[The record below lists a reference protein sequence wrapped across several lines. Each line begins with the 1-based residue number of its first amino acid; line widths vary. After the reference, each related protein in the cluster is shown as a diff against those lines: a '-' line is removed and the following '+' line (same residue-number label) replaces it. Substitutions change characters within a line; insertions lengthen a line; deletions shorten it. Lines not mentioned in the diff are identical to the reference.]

1 MSVPVL
7 RRPHRAT
14 SLGQI
19 APADTVRR
27 MEPRLRMMTVHAHPD
42 DEASKGSATV
52 ARYRAEGVGTALVC
66 CTGGEAGDILNP
78 AMDRPE
84 VRDNLAAVRHAELDI
99 AAEIIGYEHV
109 YRLGYRDSGM
119 ADTPTNA
126 HPQSFAQADLHEAV
140 GRLVRFIRA
149 QRPHVIVTYSDD
161 QQGYQHPD
169 HIRVNEVS
177 VPAFDAAAD
186 PSAYPDH
193 GEPWQPLKLYYT
205 TWSRQRVL
213 AMHAKFLELGLE
225 SPYDDRWFT
234 RPSDDGKITT
244 RVDIGAYYDV
254 RSKAL
259 LAHATQV
266 DPAEKFWFGLPDDAA
281 RAAYPWDDYMLARSL
296 VPTDVPE
303 DDLFAG
309 VRASVASRHA

>member
-1 MSVPVL
+1 M
-7 RRPHRAT
+7 
-14 SLGQI
+14 
-19 APADTVRR
+19 DT
-27 MEPRLRMMTVHAHPD
+27 RLRLMTVHAHPD
-42 DEASKGSATV
+42 DESSKGAGTV
-52 ARYRAEGVGTALVC
+52 ARYRAQGVGTALVC
-66 CTGGEAGDILNP
+66 CTGGEAGDILNA

-84 VRDNLAAVRHAELDI
+84 VRDNLAEVRRAELD
-99 AAEIIGYEHV
+99 AAAAIIGYDRV

-119 ADTPTNA
+119 PGTPENE
-126 HPQSFAQADLHEAV
+126 HPDSFARADLDEAV
-140 GRLVRFIRA
+140 GRLVGFVREM
-149 QRPHVIVTYSDD
+149 RPHVIVTYSDD

-177 VPAFDAAAD
+177 VPAFELAGD
-186 PSAYPDH
+186 PSAYSDR

-244 RVDIGAYYDV
+244 RVDIGEYYSI
-254 RSKAL
+254 RSRAL

-266 DPAEKFWFGLPDDAA
+266 DPDERFWFGLPDDAA
-281 RAAYPWDDYMLARSL
+281 RDAYPWDDYVLARSH

-309 VRASVASRHA
+309 VHASVTSRHA